1 MNQIGTQLTYVKKV
15 LEAHTHPIDAGLTA
29 EDVEKR
35 AELASQ
41 LVKVV
46 MQVVV
51 SLVVLVGAM
60 YLLLRGSEPTQKIAS
75 GLIGTVLGYW
85 LR

>member
-1 MNQIGTQLTYVKKV
+1 MNRIGTQLMYVKDV
-15 LEAHTHPIDAGLTA
+15 LEARAHSIDAGLGA
-29 EDVEKR
+29 EEVEKR
-35 AELASQ
+35 AELAGEYA
-41 LVKVV
+41 KVV

-51 SLVVLVGAM
+51 SLIVLGGAM
-60 YLLLRGSEPTQKIAS
+60 FLLLRGSEPTQKIAS